1 MCLVGEFVSELKVSL
16 NTLKVKLKD
25 GLVIPITLTDRV
37 NNLIPQMWGRLHDCE
52 HFSSESYDA
61 LVKKI
66 QACYDILVSNLIG
79 VYLDIDEFFV
89 TDICPV
95 YYEENDKIRYAVWYH
110 NNEHISGVEVD
121 NLNFDEVKEKIH
133 TKLQEGGYFEKH

>member
-1 MCLVGEFVSELKVSL
+1 MCLASNVVSELKVSL

-25 GLVIPITLTDRV
+25 GLVIPITLTDKV

-52 HFSSESYDA
+52 HFPSESHDA
-61 LVKKI
+61 LAKKI

-89 TDICPV
+89 TDIYPV
-95 YYEENDKIRYAVWYH
+95 YYEESGNIRYAVWYH
-110 NNEHISGVEVD
+110 NDEHISGVEID

-133 TKLQEGGYFEKH
+133 AKLQEGGYFEKY

>member
-25 GLVIPITLTDRV
+25 GLVISIQLTDKV

-52 HFSSESYDA
+52 HFPSESHDA
-61 LVKKI
+61 LAKKI

>member
-1 MCLVGEFVSELKVSL
+1 MCLASNVVSELKVSL

-25 GLVIPITLTDRV
+25 GLVIPITLTDKV

-52 HFSSESYDA
+52 HFPSESHDA
-61 LVKKI
+61 LAKKI

-89 TDICPV
+89 TDISPV
-95 YYEENDKIRYAVWYH
+95 YYEEDDKIRYAVWFH
-110 NNEHISGVEVD
+110 DGEHISGVEIG
-121 NLNFDEVKEKIH
+121 NLVFDEVKDKIYAQ
-133 TKLQEGGYFEKH
+133 LQEGGYFEKH